1 MAGWPGDTEMAEAT
15 GTDPMSRISC
25 LSKVCLKYGSTTSWK
40 CQGVGRVNVP
50 LSSSGYATIA
60 LTKAATICGV
70 LTMCQSRAGPRL
82 IISIPHKVHTL
93 VIPSFHVRG
102 NRSTEKLRDLP
113 KVTRQAV
120 ELALNSDALT
130 PEPARTPCLARSP
143 PAAVVTD
150 FF

>member
-1 MAGWPGDTEMAEAT
+1 MPVTCRAPVNHLDTPQ
-15 GTDPMSRISC
+15 GTYSRD
-25 LSKVCLKYGSTTSWK
+25 
-40 CQGVGRVNVP
+40 
-50 LSSSGYATIA
+50 
-60 LTKAATICGV
+60 
-70 LTMCQSRAGPRL
+70 
-82 IISIPHKVHTL
+82 
-93 VIPSFHVRG
+93 PSFHVRG
-102 NRSTEKLRDLP
+102 NRSTEKLQDLP